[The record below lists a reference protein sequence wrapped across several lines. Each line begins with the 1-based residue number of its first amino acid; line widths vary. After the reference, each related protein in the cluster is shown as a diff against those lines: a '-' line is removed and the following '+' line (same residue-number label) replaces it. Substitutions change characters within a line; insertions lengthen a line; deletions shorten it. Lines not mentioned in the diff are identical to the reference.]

1 MGKNDLKPERPSDP
15 ALAEIMRCYLTR
27 KRVSWPWLAL
37 LVAAMALLV
46 GGLFLPA

>member
-1 MGKNDLKPERPSDP
+1 MPPERPHDP

-27 KRVSWPWLAL
+27 TRVSWPYLVFLVGALAVL
-37 LVAAMALLV
+37 I